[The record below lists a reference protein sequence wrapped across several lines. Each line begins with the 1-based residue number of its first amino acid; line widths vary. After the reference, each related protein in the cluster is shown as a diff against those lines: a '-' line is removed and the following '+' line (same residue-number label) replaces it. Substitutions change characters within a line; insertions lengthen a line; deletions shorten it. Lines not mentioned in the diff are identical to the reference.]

1 MHSGPIRLDT
11 FTNATQRISILDVTP
26 NANIQGAWNILKIP
40 INQEPV
46 PAKAWES
53 PADCCYYVIA
63 TVDSWAKLPN
73 PKFTVSPHFFK
84 GAVPLFVNI
93 TAGLRYATA
102 GLTEVKRSS
111 GSDAAPQWLDV
122 NTGLQSPGEHQGFI
136 VVRLEFQPSEWAK
149 MLTRG
154 QIGQPD
160 ADSLLPHWAL
170 KVSVPLV
177 SSSHVRVSIAEF
189 HLYWTRDCSIPIP
202 ELIQNQARQNLT
214 IRSTQIEAE
223 MLKLNLQIVALNE
236 EKTAVD
242 AAIARG

>member
-1 MHSGPIRLDT
+1 M
-11 FTNATQRISILDVTP
+11 NETQKISLLDVTP
-26 NANIQGAWNILKIP
+26 DAHIQGAWNILKIP
-40 INQEPV
+40 INQDSTPTV
-46 PAKAWES
+46 TKAWES
-53 PADCCYYVIA
+53 PASCCFYVIA

-73 PKFTVSPHFFK
+73 PKFTVNPHFFK
-84 GAVPLFVNI
+84 GAVPLFDNI

-122 NTGLQSPGEHQGFI
+122 NASLRSPGEHQGFI
-136 VVRLEFQPSEWAK
+136 VARLEFQPWEWAK

-154 QIGQPD
+154 QIGQPE
-160 ADSLLPHWAL
+160 ADSLLPHWTL

-177 SSSHVRVSIAEF
+177 SSSHVRVSMAEF
-189 HLYWTRDCSIPIP
+189 HLCWSRKRSMPIA
-202 ELIQNQARQNLT
+202 EMIQNQARQNLAK
-214 IRSTQIEAE
+214 RSTQIEAE

-242 AAIARG
+242 EAIARG